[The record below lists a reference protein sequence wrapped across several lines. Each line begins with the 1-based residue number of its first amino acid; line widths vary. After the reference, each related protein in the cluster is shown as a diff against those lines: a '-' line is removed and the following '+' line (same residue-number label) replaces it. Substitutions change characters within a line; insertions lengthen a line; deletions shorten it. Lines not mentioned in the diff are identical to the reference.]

1 MPSWAFANPTPNQL
15 RSITSVT
22 STRYAAK
29 KYEQDICEFEV
40 RDISEL
46 RVGVDTTLTLK
57 RDVCCS
63 CFDDDNM
70 GGSSGD
76 EYTIHKRTGK
86 NNRKL
91 RNKTKADDFAAR
103 LAKDRGLA
111 ASYEKSRSLSKD
123 RSGSRKRQEAGWK
136 NYVETGARNLSNKPV
151 NGRVVYRK
159 ADGVTKAVTVAED
172 FAAIPIRA

>member
-1 MPSWAFANPTPNQL
+1 
-15 RSITSVT
+15 
-22 STRYAAK
+22 
-29 KYEQDICEFEV
+29 
-40 RDISEL
+40 
-46 RVGVDTTLTLK
+46 VGVDTTLTLK

-63 CFDDDNM
+63 CVDDDNM

-76 EYTIHKRTGK
+76 EYTIHKRAGK
-86 NNRKL
+86 NNRRL

-111 ASYEKSRSLSKD
+111 ASYEKSRSMSKD

-136 NYVETGARNLSNKPV
+136 NYVETRNSSTKPV

-159 ADGVTKAVTVAED
+159 ADGVTKLVTVAAD
-172 FAAIPIRA
+172 FAAVPVRV